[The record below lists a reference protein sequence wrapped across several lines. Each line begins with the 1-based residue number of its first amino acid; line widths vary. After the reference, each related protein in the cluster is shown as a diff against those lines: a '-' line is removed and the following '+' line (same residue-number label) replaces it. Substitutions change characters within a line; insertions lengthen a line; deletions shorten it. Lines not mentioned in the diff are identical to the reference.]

1 MFLVEYT
8 APYTGVTR
16 TQEFHTRSEAENM
29 AAFYRSCGPR
39 ASVRFMSLRSTY

>member
-16 TQEFHTRSEAENM
+16 TQEFYTRSEAESM
-29 AAFYRSCGPR
+29 AALYRSSGTR
-39 ASVRFMSLRSTY
+39 ASVRYQSLRSTY